1 MSLTNLSQ
9 IKGGQLL
16 RNDVNVLMTS
26 YDAAKVLTNIKTGT
40 QKDGKDEIYDVNTLL
55 TNLKSGL
62 ETISGGSG
70 TSLATLQTAIDNIK
84 GKSIKD
90 IVRVTPTAAYADS
103 KYTIT
108 LPTGFDASKAVPSMD
123 DTVALPVYNTDNSSV
138 LDENGAQLTYSFKTN
153 TFSGVPSVVDV
164 AASAKKTDGSYVY
177 KPLAAGFT
185 FKVFPTGSFTF
196 NSLPA
201 DSLLDNEEF
210 TLISYDKAINKL
222 VVELAKDSD
231 VINAVTEKVGTETVT
246 NQIKA
251 ITDVLAAR
259 ITTLETDTV
268 KKADIA
274 TTIRQATGAEGTAA
288 NTLASD
294 DKVASEKAVA
304 TVKSGLDANIKT
316 NTDAI
321 TALQTSVSAVKST
334 ADSAVQ
340 KANISTTVPADA
352 TTAVD
357 TKVSSEKSVATA
369 IAAVNTSLSTLGTE
383 ANQNKAD
390 IAALQTSVGAVK
402 TTADGAIQKTDIA
415 TAVPD
420 DATTA
425 ADTKVVSEKAVATAF
440 TTAKNALA
448 SVDANLSERITA
460 VEKIVTPIHDKFA
473 VTAETATTSWTLSA
487 TPNASLVKMYI
498 NHMIYVEGD
507 DFTVDRATKAVTWT
521 LTAAAGGFDI
531 TGGTNGITDSVRFEY
546 QSGSIIANASTI
558 TILHQNEVP
567 TTGTYKVG
575 DMVYKTSPVTGGNI
589 GWVCTKAGTP
599 GTWMEIGVADFAHT
613 IYVTEAKTV

>member
-62 ETISGGSG
+62 ETISSGSG
-70 TSLATLQTAIDNIK
+70 TSLTTLQTAIDNIK
-84 GKSIKD
+84 SKSIKD

-196 NSLPA
+196 DSLPA

-259 ITTLETDTV
+259 ITTLETNTV

-274 TTIRQATGAEGTAA
+274 TTIRPATGAEGTAA
-288 NTLASD
+288 DTLASD

-340 KANISTTVPADA
+340 KADISTTVPADA

-440 TTAKNALA
+440 TTAKNALT
-448 SVDANLSERITA
+448 SVDTNLSERITA

-589 GWVCTKAGTP
+589 GWVCTEAGTP

-613 IYVTEAKTV
+613 IYVTETKTV